1 MLKASATNNSLLVTG
16 VLEVGQLKEVTISGT
31 LDRKSVQICNLNIL
45 IILGNSLENKTFI
58 NKLLKI
64 EVNCTNACG

>member
-1 MLKASATNNSLLVTG
+1 MLKASATNNSLLGTR

-64 EVNCTNACG
+64 EVNCTNGCG